1 MAIPSKA
8 AGSKRSSGGDLM
20 QAMNRSPVKHGDN
33 SPFVVCHCDLG
44 LPLFHFVSR
53 VGFKSFSSSSQVRS
67 PKAKDGGSPRRSA
80 AEEGEAAADL
90 YDTRSES
97 DSVIDM
103 LDAMSREA
111 MEYRASQEQADEPD
125 MESATGGMG
134 EDDDD
139 VEGSEST
146 EEGDSETELGDGAI
160 LQSSSEGERAADND
174 RAARGAARHEA
185 TAPRTPSPDASAPSP
200 RAVRSSPR
208 RPKPQSEEPLSKRA
222 RRQSYPPT
230 QRGRRGSKGRVAPA
244 PTQIVGGFKLTSRQ
258 TSMASFFV
266 AKSSS

>member
-1 MAIPSKA
+1 M
-8 AGSKRSSGGDLM
+8 
-20 QAMNRSPVKHGDN
+20 
-33 SPFVVCHCDLG
+33 
-44 LPLFHFVSR
+44 
-53 VGFKSFSSSSQVRS
+53 RS

-80 AEEGEAAADL
+80 AEDGAAAADL

-146 EEGDSETELGDGAI
+146 DEGNSETELGDGAM
-160 LQSSSEGERAADND
+160 LQSPSEGKRAADNEVS
-174 RAARGAARHEA
+174 RRTARDSILNKNDKGATAA
-185 TAPRTPSPDASAPSP
+185 TAPQTPSPDASAPSQ
-200 RAVRSSPR
+200 RMVRSSPR

-230 QRGRRGSKGRVAPA
+230 QRGRRGSKGQVAPA